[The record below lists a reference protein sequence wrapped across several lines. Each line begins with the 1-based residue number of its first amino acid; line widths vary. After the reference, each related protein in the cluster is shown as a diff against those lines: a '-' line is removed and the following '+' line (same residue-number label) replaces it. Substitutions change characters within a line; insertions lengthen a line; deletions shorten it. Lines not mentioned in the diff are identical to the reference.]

1 MTNQDDPDY
10 PAQIADFLESFA
22 VKIRSLTVD
31 RAENAVTWTAL
42 GLMLV
47 TIGILGLIWV
57 LVGFFRAFGALVGQE
72 AAYAIVGGILIVVG
86 ALVWMRRFP
95 GEDSSQETSE

>member
-1 MTNQDDPDY
+1 MANREPDY
-10 PAQIADFLESFA
+10 PAQIADFLEALA

-42 GLMLV
+42 GLILAF
-47 TIGILGLIWV
+47 IAILGVVWL
-57 LVGFFRAFGALVGQE
+57 LVGFFRAFGELVGQE
-72 AAYAIVGGILIVVG
+72 VAYAITGGILILVG

-95 GEDSSQETSE
+95 DEDSGQE

>member
-1 MTNQDDPDY
+1 MTEREPDY
-10 PAQIADFLESFA
+10 PAQIADFLEEIA
-22 VKIRSLTVD
+22 VKIRALTVD

-42 GLMLV
+42 GLMLG
-47 TIGILGLIWV
+47 TIAILGVIWV
-57 LVGFFRAFGALVGQE
+57 LVAFFRALGTLVGQE

-95 GEDSSQETSE
+95 KEDSGQE